1 MAYYFRRSVLPTR
14 LVTRKDMLFQP
25 QKFALR
31 NSNHYLFQSPFSR
44 YYTNSTPP
52 PQEVS
57 TSSSYLN
64 KFAKATTKR
73 LPNAILAKLVVA
85 GVISLISTDLLYAW
99 YRNRH
104 NERLLNKTIEKGT
117 RPKIDVLDDEFV
129 PRPLVVN
136 RLKQILQ
143 PDIKQSSYHVVCGE
157 HGTGK
162 TILTRIASRE
172 VGQGV
177 IYVEIPSDPSDP
189 SKINIED
196 FGDAF
201 GESLNFKFEEHISFT
216 AQLMKK
222 ILGGN
227 GKVDARPKWKR
238 ALKAFKNAGAAYKAK
253 YNKLPVIVYDNI
265 SGLVD
270 VNPKVLDAL
279 QNDAKMNA
287 DHRKYIAVF
296 VSSEGSVPRRMQ
308 GRSAISRA
316 EEPIEIGDLTREE
329 SLDYLVNKRGI
340 KTVSKDNKID
350 TTEAERLYELV
361 GGRIVDLQS
370 VAKKFLE
377 GQNFEDIKKKQFIK
391 AEDKLRTAK
400 LLKGDEFYEVG
411 KCVIKALL
419 DSKELSRI
427 AYEEFFKNRD
437 EANKVLGLNV
447 FAYHP
452 EQNTVTFQSQLIES
466 YVRENANI
474 YL

>member
-1 MAYYFRRSVLPTR
+1 MFRIYSKVFIAFFELYMAGEKYGFAIEVQGKQHEQHIKYFHKSEEDFEKQLMRDQIKKELCEENGI
-14 LVTRKDMLFQP
+14 
-25 QKFALR
+25 AL
-31 NSNHYLFQSPFSR
+31 
-44 YYTNSTPP
+44 
-52 PQEVS
+52 
-57 TSSSYLN
+57 
-64 KFAKATTKR
+64 
-73 LPNAILAKLVVA
+73 
-85 GVISLISTDLLYAW
+85 SLISTDLFYAW
-99 YRNRH
+99 YQNKS
-104 NERLLNKTIEKGT
+104 NERLLKKTIEKGT
-117 RPKIDVLDDEFV
+117 RPKIDVADDEFV

-136 RLKQILQ
+136 RLKRILQ
-143 PDIKQSSYHVVCGE
+143 PGIKQASYHVVCGE

-227 GKVDARPKWKR
+227 GKVDMGPKWKR
-238 ALKAFKNAGAAYKAK
+238 ALKAFKNAGAVYKAK

-265 SGLVD
+265 SGLID
-270 VNPKVLDAL
+270 VNPKILDAL

-296 VSSEGSVPRRMQ
+296 VSSEE
-308 GRSAISRA
+308 RSAISRA

-329 SLDYLVNKRGI
+329 SLDYLVNKRGV

-391 AEDKLRTAK
+391 AEEKLRTAK
-400 LLKGDEFYEVG
+400 LLKGDEYYEVG
-411 KCVIKALL
+411 KRVIKALL
-419 DSKELSRI
+419 DLKELSRI

-452 EQNTVTFQSQLIES
+452 EKNTVTFQSQLIES
-466 YVRENANI
+466 YVRENANT
-474 YL
+474 YLD